1 MKFGICTGIPH
12 AATMLEVGYDFVELP
27 AQLLKGSE
35 HFVDLKK
42 LEGISSVMN
51 YFFPGTIKLFETD
64 PTEIRE
70 YCHRVLERAGGLGVK
85 LLVVGSG
92 ASRHAPD
99 GKNHEEALE
108 DFADLCGEIQKLA
121 KKYGILI
128 APENL
133 YQKET
138 NVGND
143 LGVLARVLK
152 KRGVGFTAD
161 SFHLLA
167 EWDAEGREGGRTVPS
182 ETFWKE
188 QIPYLPDHVQVAD
201 FPSRS
206 APKGSDLMIQGF
218 IKRLKKL
225 GYKGR
230 VSLECKIGDFKTE
243 PKAALKEL
251 KALFGVKDKEK

>member
-1 MKFGICTGIPH
+1 MMKFGICAGIPQ
-12 AATMLEVGYDFVELP
+12 AQTVLDAGYDYVELP
-27 AQLLKGSE
+27 AQLLKGNE

-42 LEGISSVMN
+42 LDGICSVMN

-85 LLVVGSG
+85 LLVIGSG
-92 ASRHAPD
+92 ASRNAPD

-108 DFADLCGEIQKLA
+108 DFSDLCGEIQKLA

-128 APENL
+128 SPENL
-133 YQKET
+133 NQKET

-143 LGVLARVLK
+143 LGVLAKSLK

-161 SFHLLA
+161 CFHLLA
-167 EWDAEGREGGRTVPS
+167 EWDNEGREGGRTVPS
-182 ETFWKE
+182 ELYWKE
-188 QIPYLPDHVQVAD
+188 QIPFLPDHVQIAD

-206 APKGSDLMIQGF
+206 APKASDAMVGGF
-218 IKRLKKL
+218 VKRLKKL

-230 VSLECKIGDFKTE
+230 VSLECKFSNFKDE
-243 PKAALKEL
+243 PGNALKEL
-251 KALFGVKDKEK
+251 RNIFGVKIK